1 MRLRGLLSRVAMP
14 AEFERRSSVAC
25 QFSSVGSL
33 TAKWVEEEFGQSLM
47 ASAGSSDVRRSRQ
60 RACAVHDGQPPHR
73 THAHQPNR
81 ARRKPRWSLY
91 GRRWTTCETRSTATQ
106 PEVYPSLLAPVVAA
120 LTLLTPLGEG
130 GVDNWAGSLCF
141 GESNRKDFMA
151 PLFRQYKAM
160 PESRG
165 RVTPHIKCFTRHRDA
180 RLAWYHLSH
189 FSSAHKCSLPICFVV
204 ACNRVCL
211 TSANLSK
218 AAWGALQKGN
228 TQLMIRNFEIGVLF
242 LPSHFDDRTFIA
254 GSAPA
259 AQSRGNP
266 SPSFPSPRTSLRLA
280 DNVH

>member
-1 MRLRGLLSRVAMP
+1 
-14 AEFERRSSVAC
+14 
-25 QFSSVGSL
+25 
-33 TAKWVEEEFGQSLM
+33 
-47 ASAGSSDVRRSRQ
+47 
-60 RACAVHDGQPPHR
+60 
-73 THAHQPNR
+73 
-81 ARRKPRWSLY
+81 
-91 GRRWTTCETRSTATQ
+91 
-106 PEVYPSLLAPVVAA
+106 
-120 LTLLTPLGEG
+120 
-130 GVDNWAGSLCF
+130 VDNWAGSLCF

-180 RLAWYHLSH
+180 HLAWYHLSH
-189 FSSAHKCSLPICFVV
+189 FSSAHNNLLITNLCFVV

-228 TQLMIRNFEIGVLF
+228 TQLMIRIFEIGVLF
-242 LPSHFDDRTFIA
+242 LPTHFDDRTFIA

-259 AQSRGNP
+259 AQSKGNP
-266 SPSFPSPRTSLRLA
+266 RLRLA